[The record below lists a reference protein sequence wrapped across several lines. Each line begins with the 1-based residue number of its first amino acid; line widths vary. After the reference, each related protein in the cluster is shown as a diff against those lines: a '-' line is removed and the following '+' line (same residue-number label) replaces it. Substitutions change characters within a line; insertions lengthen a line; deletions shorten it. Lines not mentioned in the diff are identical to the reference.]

1 MEKYKLTR
9 NTPINGKIY
18 PRGTIIPNKTLKL
31 EGDWVQ
37 RLKNNG
43 GLVAF
48 DDGKVE
54 VVKVNK
60 EDTMSHF
67 EKMNRANNFAQSSYQ
82 IKKEAVVDIPAPV
95 VEESKEE
102 NEVVD
107 VKEIVDSVTDAHMVK
122 ETELSWNEIKA
133 KAKDLGISS
142 YGKDKETLLEE
153 IKTAEAQ

>member
-18 PRGTIIPNKTLKL
+18 PRGTIIPNKMLKL

-67 EKMNRANNFAQSSYQ
+67 EKMNRANNFAQASYQ
-82 IKKEAVVDIPAPV
+82 VAKDKVVDTPPPV
-95 VEESKEE
+95 VE
-102 NEVVD
+102 VPVD
-107 VKEIVDSVTDAHMVK
+107 VEEIIELVTEEVSQEVTEYT
-122 ETELSWNEIKA
+122 ETEMTWDEIKA
-133 KAKDLGISS
+133 KAKELGISS
-142 YGKDKETLLEE
+142 YGKNKETLLEE

>member
-18 PRGTIIPNKTLKL
+18 PRGTIIPNKMLKL

-95 VEESKEE
+95 VEAP
-102 NEVVD
+102 VD
-107 VKEIVDSVTDAHMVK
+107 VEEIIELVTEEVSQEVTEYT
-122 ETELSWNEIKA
+122 ETEMTWDEIKA
-133 KAKDLGISS
+133 KAKELGISS
-142 YGKDKETLLEE
+142 YGKNKETLLEE

>member
-18 PRGTIIPNKTLKL
+18 PRGTIIPNKMLKL

-82 IKKEAVVDIPAPV
+82 IKKEAVVDTPPPV
-95 VEESKEE
+95 VEAP
-102 NEVVD
+102 VD
-107 VKEIVDSVTDAHMVK
+107 VEEIIELVTEEVSQEVTEYT
-122 ETELSWNEIKA
+122 ETEMTWDEIKA
-133 KAKDLGISS
+133 KAKELGISS
-142 YGKDKETLLEE
+142 YGKNKETLLEE

>member
-82 IKKEAVVDIPAPV
+82 IKKEAVVDIPPPV
-95 VEESKEE
+95 VEAP
-102 NEVVD
+102 VD
-107 VKEIVDSVTDAHMVK
+107 VEEIIELVTEEVSQEVTEYT
-122 ETELSWNEIKA
+122 ETEMTWDEIKA
-133 KAKDLGISS
+133 KAKELGISS
-142 YGKDKETLLEE
+142 YGKNKETLLEE

>member
-18 PRGTIIPNKTLKL
+18 PRGTIIPNKMLKL

-82 IKKEAVVDIPAPV
+82 IKKDKVVDIPPPV
-95 VEESKEE
+95 VEAP
-102 NEVVD
+102 VD
-107 VKEIVDSVTDAHMVK
+107 VEEIIELVTEEVSQEVTEYT
-122 ETELSWNEIKA
+122 ETEMTWDEIKA
-133 KAKDLGISS
+133 KAKELGISS
-142 YGKDKETLLEE
+142 YGKNKETLLEE

>member
-95 VEESKEE
+95 VEAP
-102 NEVVD
+102 VD
-107 VKEIVDSVTDAHMVK
+107 VEEIIELVTEEVSQEVTEYT
-122 ETELSWNEIKA
+122 ETEMTWDEIKA
-133 KAKDLGISS
+133 KAKELGISS
-142 YGKDKETLLEE
+142 YGKNKETLLEE